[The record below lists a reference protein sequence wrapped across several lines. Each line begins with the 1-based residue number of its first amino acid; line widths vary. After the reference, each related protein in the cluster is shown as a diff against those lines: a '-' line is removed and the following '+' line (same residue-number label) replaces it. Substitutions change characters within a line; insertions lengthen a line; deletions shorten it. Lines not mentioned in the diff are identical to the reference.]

1 MSKWQ
6 DAQQRFGQL
15 QQREKVMIL
24 AVSLFCVIYLSVW
37 FVIMPMFQ
45 KQADFNKQAVN
56 LEREIA
62 VIDTQQQALRQALS
76 IDYKAKVREKIA
88 EQELQITTL
97 DLQLQQLS
105 QGFIAAENMPKVLSE
120 LLAEHS
126 GLQLTSFKV
135 IGVEPVLANTNPS
148 ANTNENIDENTV
160 ERVLYRHN
168 MELKV
173 SGDYFA
179 AKAYMQKIE
188 QAPLRVLITGFHY
201 HVDEY
206 PKGELTLNLATVSS
220 NDTFIIL

>member
-6 DAQQRFGQL
+6 DAQQRFSQL
-15 QQREKVMIL
+15 QRREKIMVL
-24 AVSLFCVIYLSVW
+24 AVSLFCIIYLSVW
-37 FVIMPMFQ
+37 FVLMPMFQ
-45 KQADFNKQAVN
+45 KQADFKKQVAN
-56 LEREIA
+56 LEREIS
-62 VIDTQQQALRQALS
+62 VIDTQQQALRQALA
-76 IDYKAKVREKIA
+76 IDYKAKVREKITA
-88 EQELQITTL
+88 QERQANDL

-120 LLAEHS
+120 LLAEQS

-135 IGVEPVLANTNPS
+135 IGVEPVLAN
-148 ANTNENIDENTV
+148 AKANENTESNNI

-206 PKGELTLNLATVSS
+206 PQGELTLKLATVSS